1 VLRCARRYPEL
12 VVPAAA
18 GLALVLTVAP
28 AWAQPAAE
36 TGASFEERFVM
47 GGVAPTFTRPEI
59 VALLAG
65 LDTSAPGEETPAWVP
80 AGEAGRREWSE
91 PLLTIA
97 EPKGPAKVLKEL
109 ITTPI
114 AELLFSRAEAGPE
127 APPPDAPR
135 TEASAAPVP
144 PDPAAV
150 PVRAADP
157 VAERPPVDAVAAAQP
172 PLPAEPGPAGS
183 PPDPAPPPRA
193 AETVAAAP
201 AVQPAPRE
209 AETVAAAP
217 AAQPAPE
224 PRAAGAE
231 QSAPSPARAGG
242 RRIASGRGAW
252 YEHPGRTASGEIFDP
267 RRLTAAHHTLP
278 FGTTLRVVNEA
289 NGRSVVVRVND
300 RIPRKTNKI
309 VIDLSRAGGKA
320 IGLAGI
326 GRVSLYQ
333 LSPAPTAAVIPAA
346 ARAHRSVKATP
357 RLPRPAH
364 MQTRARSPAKVIA
377 MQRP

>member
-135 TEASAAPVP
+135 AEASAAPVP

-193 AETVAAAP
+193 AETVDAAP
-201 AVQPAPRE
+201 PVQPAPRE

-252 YEHPGRTASGEIFDP
+252 YEHPGRTARGEIFDP